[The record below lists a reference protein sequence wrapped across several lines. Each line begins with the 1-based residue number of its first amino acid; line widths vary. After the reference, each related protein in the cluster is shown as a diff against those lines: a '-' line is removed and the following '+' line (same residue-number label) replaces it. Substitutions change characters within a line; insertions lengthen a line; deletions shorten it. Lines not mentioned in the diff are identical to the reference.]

1 MNSKKIIIYD
11 NLVLFKIL
19 DEIKENLNFDLINC
33 DRKNLKGLTYDRSSN
48 LLILAKENIQVKYNL
63 LILKKFPITLKKFIQ
78 LINIQFLKNSFNSQS
93 DIRIGSYKINMNS
106 REMIKDNS
114 KLKLTEREINL
125 MIFLSQSREP
135 VKIEK
140 LQKEVWEYNSE
151 LETHTVE
158 THIYRLR
165 KKIKDVFNDEH
176 FILSLKNGYSIN

>member
-1 MNSKKIIIYD
+1 MSNFLDLIQKQRSKKKKD
-11 NLVLFKIL
+11 KFK
-19 DEIKENLNFDLINC
+19 
-33 DRKNLKGLTYDRSSN
+33 GT
-48 LLILAKENIQVKYNL
+48 
-63 LILKKFPITLKKFIQ
+63 
-78 LINIQFLKNSFNSQS
+78 FLE
-93 DIRIGSYKINMNS
+93 YL
-106 REMIKDNS
+106 EMIKDNS

-176 FILSLKNGYSIN
+176 FILSLKNGYNIN